1 MPSSLESSLQSTK
14 QITRCCGGSIRP
26 FSSRVYSHS
35 ARWQREPPGSLSC
48 WPWPVTIVRSGDSGP
63 PATEPGR
70 PRRQWVYRHCVLV
83 AMPVGPLPGGCR
95 RPQGPPRPRP
105 GQARTG
111 RARDMAAR
119 AGMLPGP
126 PRAWPFGQCGCA
138 ALQTTVAHM
147 PPLAVPA
154 ARGFWCAP
162 VASSCPRS
170 GMATP
175 SPGADVAGVGPVQ
188 GQMWQ
193 GRVPSWHRRGRVAC
207 GRAQL
212 STGPRV
218 PEGHWSS
225 RHASA
230 GSFGALI
237 AASYLATSQLTPS
250 ESAAQSASCTRH
262 ACTASAH
269 DAHRIGAKEAASG
282 MDARARECVRCVG
295 VRVCKSKRVHV
306 RARV

>member
-1 MPSSLESSLQSTK
+1 MLRRIDPAILLSSVLAQRKVATRVARFAVGRGRPLSS
-14 QITRCCGGSIRP
+14 G
-26 FSSRVYSHS
+26 
-35 ARWQREPPGSLSC
+35 
-48 WPWPVTIVRSGDSGP
+48 PVTPVLLPARPASPPVPAVGVPCTSNSGATARRP
-63 PATEPGR
+63 P
-70 PRRQWVYRHCVLV
+70 
-83 AMPVGPLPGGCR
+83 
-95 RPQGPPRPRP
+95 RPQGPPPPRP

-126 PRAWPFGQCGCA
+126 LSAWRAWPFGQCGCA

-175 SPGADVAGVGPVQ
+175 SPGADASVAGVGPVRA
-188 GQMWQ
+188 QMWQ
-193 GRVPSWHRRGRVAC
+193 GRVLSWHRRGRVAC
-207 GRAQL
+207 SRAQL

-218 PEGHWSS
+218 PEAAEGHWSS

-237 AASYLATSQLTPS
+237 AASYLSS
-250 ESAAQSASCTRH
+250 DAAADT
-262 ACTASAH
+262 
-269 DAHRIGAKEAASG
+269 E
-282 MDARARECVRCVG
+282 
-295 VRVCKSKRVHV
+295 
-306 RARV
+306 